1 MDIDILPLNKKDFKI
16 ARSFAIEGMHLSW
29 YTSNKLELYLY
40 TFYFWSLEISRA
52 TRALG
57 AYMGDKCVGVLL
69 ADIKGED
76 KLYPSILYRLYIQLT
91 EFVLNRFYK
100 DAANA
105 YDDCNQRM
113 LDRL

>member
-1 MDIDILPLNKKDFKI
+1 MDVDILPLNKKDFKI

-57 AYMGDKCVGVLL
+57 AYMGNRCVGVLL
-69 ADIKGED
+69 VDIKDEE
-76 KLYPSILYRLYIQLT
+76 KLYPFIWYRIYIKLA
-91 EFVLNRFYK
+91 EFVLNRFFEPLMAKATRFLGSPLY
-100 DAANA
+100 
-105 YDDCNQRM
+105 
-113 LDRL
+113 